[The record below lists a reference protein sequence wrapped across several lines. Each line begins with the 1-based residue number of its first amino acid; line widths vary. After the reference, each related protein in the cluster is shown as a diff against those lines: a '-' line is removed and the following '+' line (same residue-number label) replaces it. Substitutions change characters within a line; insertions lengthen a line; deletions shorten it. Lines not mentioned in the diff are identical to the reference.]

1 MDWFNLIPCNSSVQT
16 PPLSDILIQL
26 TGKPLRGYIWRTS
39 MSFASRISTDK
50 LIRPVMPELDSLRG
64 IAILLVVFFHG
75 FNYPGL
81 VWSRFRGP
89 ARLFITASVGGWSG
103 VYLFFVLSGF
113 LITGIL
119 LDSKPKPHYY
129 RRFYIRRALRILP
142 AFYLLLL
149 LLIVLPRTGW
159 LEGRRVGWPFIG
171 LSFLYL
177 ANLTP
182 LFGVPAQYA
191 ALWSLAVEEHFYL
204 LWPTAVR
211 ALSRRATAWCALGIF
226 IASPMI
232 RALVQGLGHNGAS
245 PYTWLIADGLAV
257 GSLLG
262 VLSRGRLAQRRP
274 MFYFSAICT
283 AAAAGFFI
291 LGTPFG
297 IWRGSTFFGAV
308 FRPTA
313 VNLFCAGILSMTLL
327 AGASRWWIVQRPL
340 LQWFGGISYGLYLV
354 HMLAFDFT
362 DHWLVRFFPG
372 FYSQLPTRLEFLFL
386 RFLFSMGLAV
396 GFAFLSRKYFEEWF
410 LKLKDRWTPPGRKPS
425 PDSIG
430 IVEGHTLEQRTA

>member
-1 MDWFNLIPCNSSVQT
+1 MVVPN
-16 PPLSDILIQL
+16 QL
-26 TGKPLRGYIWRTS
+26 TRKPLGSYIWPTA
-39 MSFASRISTDK
+39 MSFASRPSTDK
-50 LIRPVMPELDSLRG
+50 LIRPIMPELDSLRG
-64 IAILLVVFFHG
+64 IAILLVLFFHG

-81 VWSRFRGP
+81 EWSRFSGL
-89 ARLFITASVGGWSG
+89 ARMFITASLGGWTG

-129 RRFYIRRALRILP
+129 RRFYIHRALRILP
-142 AFYLLLL
+142 AFYLLLV

-159 LEGRRVGWPFIG
+159 LENRRVGWPFIG

-204 LWPTAVR
+204 LWPAVVR
-211 ALSRRATAWCALGIF
+211 ALSRGAAAWCALGIF
-226 IASPMI
+226 LASPMI
-232 RALVQGLGHNGAS
+232 RVLVHALGYNAGTA
-245 PYTWLIADGLAV
+245 YTWLVADGLAI
-257 GSLLG
+257 GALMG
-262 VLSRGRLAQRRP
+262 VLSRGPLAERRP

-283 AAAAGFFI
+283 AAAIGLFTF
-291 LGTPFG
+291 GTPFG
-297 IWRGSTFFGAV
+297 IWRGSTFFGAAL
-308 FRPTA
+308 RPTA
-313 VNLFCAGILSMTLL
+313 VNLFCAGVLSMTLL
-327 AGASRWWIVQRPL
+327 IGASRFGWFVRRPL

-372 FYSQLPTRLEFLFL
+372 VYLQLPSRLGFLFL
-386 RFLFSMGLAV
+386 RFFFSAGLAV
-396 GFAFLSRKYFEEWF
+396 GVAFLSRKYFEQWF
-410 LKLKDRWTPPGRKPS
+410 LNLKDRWTPPTSREPSEPMATAEGR
-425 PDSIG
+425 
-430 IVEGHTLEQRTA
+430 TLEQRTA

>member
-1 MDWFNLIPCNSSVQT
+1 M
-16 PPLSDILIQL
+16 
-26 TGKPLRGYIWRTS
+26 R
-39 MSFASRISTDK
+39 FASRLSADK

-64 IAILLVVFFHG
+64 IAILLVLFFHG
-75 FNYPGL
+75 FDYPGL
-81 VWSRFRGP
+81 VWSQFRGP

-119 LDSKPKPHYY
+119 LDSKQKPHYF

-149 LLIVLPRTGW
+149 ILIVLPRTGW

-191 ALWSLAVEEHFYL
+191 PLWSLAVEEHFYL
-204 LWPTAVR
+204 LWPSVVR
-211 ALSRRATAWCALGIF
+211 VLSRRAAAWCALGIF
-226 IASPMI
+226 VATPMI
-232 RALVQGLGHNGAS
+232 RGLAHVLGHNAAS
-245 PYTWLIADGLAV
+245 PYTWMISDGLAIGAV
-257 GSLLG
+257 LG
-262 VLSRGRLAQRRP
+262 VLSRGQLAERRP
-274 MFYFSAICT
+274 MLYFSAICT
-283 AAAAGFFI
+283 FSAIVLFAV
-291 LGTPFG
+291 GTPFG
-297 IWRGSTFFGAV
+297 IWRGSTSFGAI

-313 VNLFCAGILSMTLL
+313 VNLFCAGILSLTLL
-327 AGASRWWIVQRPL
+327 LGSSRFRWIVQRPL
-340 LQWFGGISYGLYLV
+340 LQWFGGISYGLYLI

-362 DHWLVRFFPG
+362 DHWLIRFFPG

-386 RFLFSMGLAV
+386 RFLLAMGLAV
-396 GFAFLSRKYFEEWF
+396 GAAFLSRKYFEEWF
-410 LKLKDRWTPPGRKPS
+410 LTLKDRWTSPVSKLP
-425 PDSIG
+425 PDSRAM
-430 IVEGHTLEQRTA
+430 VEGRTLEQRTA

>member
-1 MDWFNLIPCNSSVQT
+1 
-16 PPLSDILIQL
+16 
-26 TGKPLRGYIWRTS
+26 
-39 MSFASRISTDK
+39 
-50 LIRPVMPELDSLRG
+50 MPELDSLRG
-64 IAILLVVFFHG
+64 IAILLVLFFHG
-75 FNYPGL
+75 FDYPGL
-81 VWSRFRGP
+81 VWSNFKGP
-89 ARLFITASVGGWSG
+89 ARLFITASVGGWTG

-149 LLIVLPRTGW
+149 GLIVLPRTGW

-177 ANLTP
+177 ANLTT

-204 LWPTAVR
+204 LWPAVVR
-211 ALSRRATAWCALGIF
+211 ALSRRAAGWCALGIF
-226 IASPMI
+226 IASPLI
-232 RALVQGLGHNGAS
+232 RAISYEMGHRAGV
-245 PYTWLIADGLAV
+245 PYTWLVADGLAI
-257 GSLLG
+257 GALLG
-262 VLSRGRLAQRRP
+262 VLSRGRLAERRP
-274 MFYFSAICT
+274 MFYFSATCM
-283 AAAAGFFI
+283 AAAIGLLA
-291 LGTPFG
+291 LGTRFG
-297 IWRGSTFFGAV
+297 IWRGSTFFGSV

-313 VNLFCAGILSMTLL
+313 VNLFCAGVLSLTLL
-327 AGASRWWIVQRPL
+327 AGSSLFRWIVQRPV

-372 FYSQLPTRLEFLFL
+372 FYSKLPTRLESLFL
-386 RFLFSMGLAV
+386 RFLLSVGLAV
-396 GFAFLSRKYFEEWF
+396 GVAFLSRKYFEEWF
-410 LKLKDRWTPPGRKPS
+410 LQLKDRWTS
-425 PDSIG
+425 PVSKQPRDPVPM
-430 IVEGHTLEQRTA
+430 VEDHTMKQRTA